1 MNELIYY
8 LDLINNFFLLLL
20 VNVKKKKKKKKIKI
34 NRKRSK

>member
-20 VNVKKKKKKKKIKI
+20 VNVKKKKKKIKI